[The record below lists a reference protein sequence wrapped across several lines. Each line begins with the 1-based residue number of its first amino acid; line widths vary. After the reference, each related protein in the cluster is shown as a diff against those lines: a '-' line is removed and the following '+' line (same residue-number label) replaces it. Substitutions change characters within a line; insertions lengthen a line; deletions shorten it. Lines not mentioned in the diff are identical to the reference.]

1 MVEVFALLMFVGNPQ
16 ELKEMTYTSGVAE
29 CLQKKRVISRNIGN
43 SVIYMCSKVKAELS
57 KDNKILRIEKL
68 K

>member
-1 MVEVFALLMFVGNPQ
+1 MIEIMALLMFVGNPQ

-43 SVIYMCSKVKAELS
+43 SVMYMCSKVKAELS

-68 K
+68 N

>member
-29 CLQKKRVISRNIGN
+29 CLHKKRVISRNIGN

>member
-1 MVEVFALLMFVGNPQ
+1 MIEIMALLMFVGNPQ
-16 ELKEMTYTSGVAE
+16 ELKEMTYTSSVSE